1 MGPQIMILF
10 FNMWLR
16 KYNNKQKGKN
26 KMYIDKYK
34 VEIKGS
40 KYHEKTD
47 KRMKDQV
54 LAIYQ
59 SDDGMNI
66 KALKNILEELA
77 DSHDANHN
85 ISFNIVMKQYDHD

>member
-1 MGPQIMILF
+1 
-10 FNMWLR
+10 
-16 KYNNKQKGKN
+16 
-26 KMYIDKYK
+26 MYIDNYK
-34 VEIKGS
+34 VEIKGT

-54 LAIYQ
+54 LATYQ

-77 DSHDANHN
+77 DSHQANHN
-85 ISFNIVMKQYDHD
+85 ITFNIVMKQYDHE

>member
-1 MGPQIMILF
+1 
-10 FNMWLR
+10 
-16 KYNNKQKGKN
+16 
-26 KMYIDKYK
+26 MYIDKYK

-54 LAIYQ
+54 LATYQ
-59 SDDGMNI
+59 SDEGMNI

-85 ISFNIVMKQYDHD
+85 ISFNIVMKQYDHG